1 MLDLSEE
8 IKSMIDDSRMDETKV
23 VSLIRDMLTSAYKRK
38 FGTDDNVVVRFFPN
52 DAGIENRCVELY
64 SVKEVVNEEDW
75 YDKVRQIPLDDAQ
88 MLVEDVEVGDSLEI
102 PIDPRTFEYSAVQ
115 SAKQRSQQVV
125 KEYTTDKVYIDA
137 KAMEGK
143 LVIGEIKRLNP
154 RNGDYIVNLNLDG
167 ADALFPLRGQSPRET
182 YEITEKLKFYVEK
195 VDKVGSQNDKGRKG
209 RDAKG
214 RGASVNILL
223 SRSSKEFVKALIENE
238 VPEISTGDVE
248 IKAIARHA
256 GVRTKVA
263 VDTHKTDIDPVGSTV
278 GKAGVR
284 IQTVMAEC
292 DGEKIDIVRYS
303 EDPLVFIANALI
315 PAQVRR
321 VVTID
326 PATRHVVAIVDDNQQ
341 GIAIGQGGV
350 NVKLAKILCD
360 WNIEVKTQTQF
371 NEMEET
377 MEIYRNVDNL
387 FRNDEDNKEEE
398 EGDVDAEA
406 AEAPV
411 LSNDEI
417 GIAPDD
423 TPLTDIGISDEL
435 IKKLHDVDIW
445 SIEEFFEYDDNELRD
460 KGLTDE
466 DISTVRD
473 SVVITEDEED
483 REFECPICHEI
494 LPAGTAVCPKCGAE
508 FEFE

>member
-8 IKSMIDDSRMDETKV
+8 IKSMIEDSKMDEAKV
-23 VSLIRDMLTSAYKRK
+23 VSLIHDMLTSAYKRK

-52 DAGIENRCVELY
+52 NAGIDNRCVELY

-88 MLVEDVEVGDSLEI
+88 KLVEDVEVGDSLEI
-102 PIDPRTFEYSAVQ
+102 PIDPHNFEYSAVQ

-125 KEYTTDKVYIDA
+125 KEYTTDKIYIDA

-143 LVIGEIKRLNP
+143 LVIGEIKRQNP
-154 RNGDYIVNLNLDG
+154 KNGDYIVNLNLDG
-167 ADALFPLRGQSPRET
+167 ADALFPFRGQSPRET
-182 YEITEKLKFYVEK
+182 YEIAEKLKFYVEK
-195 VDKVGSQNDKGRKG
+195 VDKVSGSDKGRKG
-209 RDAKG
+209 RDVKAP
-214 RGASVNILL
+214 RGSSVNILL
-223 SRSSKEFVKALIENE
+223 TRSSKEFVKALIENE

-263 VDTHKTDIDPVGSTV
+263 VDTHKTDVDPVGSTV

-292 DGEKIDIVRYS
+292 EGEKIDIVRYS
-303 EDPLVFIANALI
+303 DDPLVYIANALI
-315 PAQVRR
+315 PAQVKR

-326 PATRHVVAIVDDNQQ
+326 PATRHVVAIVDDSQL
-341 GIAIGQGGV
+341 GIAIGQAGV

-360 WNIEVKTQTQF
+360 WNIEVKTQSQF
-371 NEMEET
+371 NEMEQT

-387 FRNDEDNKEEE
+387 FKSSE
-398 EGDVDAEA
+398 EGDEIAEEESEEA
-406 AEAPV
+406 APA
-411 LSNDEI
+411 LTNDQI
-417 GIAPDD
+417 GIDPDD
-423 TPLTDIGISDEL
+423 TPITDIGLPDDLVS
-435 IKKLHDVDIW
+435 KLHDVDIW
-445 SIEEFFEYDDNELRD
+445 SIEEFFDYNEDELKA
-460 KGLTDE
+460 KGLSDE
-466 DISTVRD
+466 DISAVRN
-473 SVVITEDEED
+473 SVVVTEDD
-483 REFECPICHEI
+483 GDGEFECPICHEI
-494 LPAGTAVCPKCGAE
+494 LPAGTTVCPKCGAE

>member
-8 IKSMIDDSRMDETKV
+8 IRSMIEDGRMDEDKV
-23 VSLIRDMLTSAYKRK
+23 VSLIRDMLSSAYKRK

-52 DAGIENRCVELY
+52 KAGEENRCVELY

-88 MLVEDVEVGDSLEI
+88 MLVDDVEVGDSLEI
-102 PIDPRTFEYSAVQ
+102 PIDPHNFEYSAVQ

-143 LVIGEIKRLNP
+143 LVIGEIKRQNP
-154 RNGDYIVNLNLDG
+154 KNGDYIVNLNLEG
-167 ADALFPLRGQSPRET
+167 ADALFPFRGQSPRET
-182 YEITEKLKFYVEK
+182 YEIAEKLKFYVEK
-195 VDKVGSQNDKGRKG
+195 VDKVSGSDKGRKG
-209 RDAKG
+209 RDMKAP
-214 RGASVNILL
+214 RGSSVSILL
-223 SRSSKEFVKALIENE
+223 TRSSKEFVKALIENE

-248 IKAIARHA
+248 IKSIARHA

-263 VDTHKTDIDPVGSTV
+263 VDTHKTDVDPVGSTV

-292 DGEKIDIVRYS
+292 EGEKIDIVRYS
-303 EDPLVFIANALI
+303 DDPLVYIANALI

-326 PATRHVVAIVDDNQQ
+326 PSTRHVVAIVDDNQL

-360 WNIEVKTQTQF
+360 WNIEVKTQAQF
-371 NEMEET
+371 NEMEQT

-387 FRNDEDNKEEE
+387 FKSGDDEEA
-398 EGDVDAEA
+398 EGSDEGAI

-411 LSNDEI
+411 LTNDQI
-417 GIAPDD
+417 GIDPDD
-423 TPLTDIGISDEL
+423 TPLTDIGLPDAL
-435 IKKLHDVDIW
+435 IRKLHDIDIW
-445 SIEEFFEYDDNELRD
+445 SIEEFFDYNDDELKA
-460 KGLTDE
+460 KGLSDE
-466 DISTVRD
+466 DISAVRD
-473 SVVITEDEED
+473 SVVVTEDEGEG
-483 REFECPICHEI
+483 EFECPICHEI